1 MWFKLKSIFREK
13 FSISRALLVVILLS
27 LLLLVGIWNSLPFLL
42 EWSVVKMAKGAGLQN
57 FEMHVSDLD
66 PWKTKVLDLAIKDQ
80 GNSLRVKQIDILYDP
95 STVALG
101 EINALSITGL
111 SGRVNTDTDKEAEGT
126 ESTNSY
132 RYFFD
137 SIDQLLINSP
147 LSHFRLRNSDFTLI
161 DQNIST
167 KFNFGLAADFLD
179 NLIHFVWE
187 GSANSVTGSAELS
200 LSREENSTFLAG
212 VIEIENI
219 SQLFDEI
226 SSDSRLQDRVPEG
239 VSISE
244 GQLLIDIFSRV
255 LPDGLEDVFLELNGS
270 NIGLEIGGN
279 NFTLS
284 KLITFITPEN
294 DHKWVVNS
302 YANINHEN
310 ILLAEGINLAVSH
323 EGNSTELSSRVNYLK
338 TQGQLPP
345 IELNGVRFP
354 NLEFDLSDPLQI
366 PYGKELEILF
376 HELSYGGNLFKL
388 YDGVI
393 SFLFLQD
400 HQIKLSISPVDA
412 SLLDLGISFVQFSYF
427 GMMDL
432 DLLPQISTPQIISGK
447 RVIFG
452 DEVLLENL
460 DLTFRVRDFRH
471 ILLDTVSFKLSESI
485 IEFNPANI
493 MVEIPSMMP
502 GALHFDFNKSSLF
515 LPDDEII
522 LIGLDGEI
530 NLNSLEPLET
540 NGTQTLSF
548 DRCSVSGVEL
558 KDGNF
563 SFQILPDGTF
573 LIVEAYAN
581 LYGGVIGLL
590 ESQFNLYQAGI
601 RISTSLTGVNGQEI
615 ADLIEGL
622 DVEVNGT
629 FSGRIPLIMQGG
641 NWDFEGGYLQLDP
654 TASAK
659 LKYKSNGFLT
669 NGIEVDSEEYKRMRM
684 TELALENLNLES
696 LRLIFEVKGEDRQIS
711 GTIRGKSLIDKKTE
725 VSLDY
730 RPKIIA
736 GLAEILH
743 KLNFDKLDL

>member
-1 MWFKLKSIFREK
+1 VWFKLKSIFREK

-255 LPDGLEDVFLELNGS
+255 LPDGLEDVFLELN
-270 NIGLEIGGN
+270 
-279 NFTLS
+279 
-284 KLITFITPEN
+284 
-294 DHKWVVNS
+294 D
-302 YANINHEN
+302 

-400 HQIKLSISPVDA
+400 HQIKLSIPPVDA

-460 DLTFRVRDFRH
+460 DLTFSAQDLRH

>member
-400 HQIKLSISPVDA
+400 HQIKLSIPPVDA

-515 LPDDEII
+515 LPNDEII

>member
-1 MWFKLKSIFREK
+1 VWFKLKSIFREK

-376 HELSYGGNLFKL
+376 HELSYGGNLFNL

-400 HQIKLSISPVDA
+400 RQIKLGIPPVDA

-460 DLTFRVRDFRH
+460 DLTFSAQDLRH
-471 ILLDTVSFKLSESI
+471 ILLDTLSFKLSESI

-573 LIVEAYAN
+573 LIVEASAN

-590 ESQFNLYQAGI
+590 ESQFNLYQTGM

-629 FSGRIPLIMQGG
+629 FSGRIPLIMEGG

>member
-400 HQIKLSISPVDA
+400 HQIKLSIPPVDA

-460 DLTFRVRDFRH
+460 DLTFSAQDLRH

-515 LPDDEII
+515 LPNDEII

>member
-1 MWFKLKSIFREK
+1 VWFKLKSIFREK

-400 HQIKLSISPVDA
+400 HQIKLSIPPVDA

-460 DLTFRVRDFRH
+460 DLTFRVRDLRH

-590 ESQFNLYQAGI
+590 ESQFNLYQAGM

>member
-111 SGRVNTDTDKEAEGT
+111 SGRVNTDTDKEVEGT

-400 HQIKLSISPVDA
+400 HQIKLSIPPVDA

>member
-270 NIGLEIGGN
+270 NIGLEIGVN

-294 DHKWVVNS
+294 DDKWVVNS

-400 HQIKLSISPVDA
+400 HQIKLSIPPVDA

-460 DLTFRVRDFRH
+460 DLTFSAQDLRH

>member
-400 HQIKLSISPVDA
+400 HQIKLSIPPVDA

-460 DLTFRVRDFRH
+460 DLTFRVQDLRH
-471 ILLDTVSFKLSESI
+471 ILLDTLSFKLSESI

-641 NWDFEGGYLQLDP
+641 SWDFEGGYLQLDP

>member
-1 MWFKLKSIFREK
+1 VWFKLKSIFREK

-400 HQIKLSISPVDA
+400 HQIKLSIPPVDA

-460 DLTFRVRDFRH
+460 DLTFRVRDLRH

-515 LPDDEII
+515 LPNDEII

-629 FSGRIPLIMQGG
+629 FSGHIPLIMQGG

>member
-400 HQIKLSISPVDA
+400 HQIKLSIPPVDA

-530 NLNSLEPLET
+530 NLNALEPLET

-629 FSGRIPLIMQGG
+629 FSGHIPLIMQGG

>member
-1 MWFKLKSIFREK
+1 M
-13 FSISRALLVVILLS
+13 S

-400 HQIKLSISPVDA
+400 HQIKLSIPPVDA

-427 GMMDL
+427 GMLDL
-432 DLLPQISTPQIISGK
+432 DLLPQISIPQIISGK

-460 DLTFRVRDFRH
+460 DLTFSARDFRH
-471 ILLDTVSFKLSESI
+471 ILLDTLSFKLSESI

>member
-400 HQIKLSISPVDA
+400 HQIKLSIPPVDA

-460 DLTFRVRDFRH
+460 DLTFRVRDLRH

-590 ESQFNLYQAGI
+590 ESQFNLYQAGM

-641 NWDFEGGYLQLDP
+641 SWDFEGGYLQLDP

>member
-400 HQIKLSISPVDA
+400 HQIKLSIPPVDA

-460 DLTFRVRDFRH
+460 DLTFRVRDLRH

>member
-400 HQIKLSISPVDA
+400 HQIKLSIPPVDA

-460 DLTFRVRDFRH
+460 DLTFRVRDLRH

-515 LPDDEII
+515 LPNDEII

-629 FSGRIPLIMQGG
+629 FSGHIPLIMQGG

>member
-400 HQIKLSISPVDA
+400 HQIKLSIPPVDA

-460 DLTFRVRDFRH
+460 DLTFSAQDLRH
-471 ILLDTVSFKLSESI
+471 ILLDTLSFKLSESI

>member
-1 MWFKLKSIFREK
+1 MWFKLKSIFQGK

-27 LLLLVGIWNSLPFLL
+27 LLLLVGIWNSLSFLL
-42 EWSVVKMAKGAGLQN
+42 EWSVVKMAKGAGVQN

-66 PWKTKVLDLAIKDQ
+66 PWKTKVSNLAVKDKD
-80 GNSLRVKQIDILYDP
+80 NFFSVEQIDILYDP
-95 STVALG
+95 TTIALG

-111 SGRVNTDTDKEAEGT
+111 SGRINTETSVEVNGT
-126 ESTNSY
+126 ETKN
-132 RYFFD
+132 YFRDFFTP
-137 SIDQLLINSP
+137 INQLLINPP
-147 LSHFRLRNSDFTLI
+147 LSHFRLRNSDFTII

-167 KFNFGLAADFLD
+167 KFNFRLAADFLD

-187 GSANSVTGSAELS
+187 GSANSLAGLAEFS
-200 LSREENSTFLAG
+200 LSREENSTFLSGA
-212 VIEIENI
+212 IEIENI

-226 SSDSRLQDRVPEG
+226 SSDIRLQDRVPEG
-239 VSISE
+239 VTVSE
-244 GQLLIDIFSRV
+244 GQLLIDLYSRV

-270 NIGLEIGGN
+270 NIGFEIGDS

-284 KLITFITPEN
+284 KWITFINPRSE
-294 DHKWVVNS
+294 DEWAVNS
-302 YANINHEN
+302 YANIDYEN

-323 EGNSTELSSRVNYLK
+323 DRNSTVLSSGVSYLK
-338 TQGQLPP
+338 TQTQLPP
-345 IELNGVRFP
+345 IELKGVRFP
-354 NLEFDLSDPLQI
+354 NFEFDLSDPLQI
-366 PYGKELEILF
+366 PFGREMEILF
-376 HELSYGGNLFKL
+376 HELSYGGNLFRL
-388 YDGVI
+388 YDGVV

-400 HQIKLSISPVDA
+400 RRLSLRMPPVDA

-427 GMMDL
+427 GMLDL
-432 DLLPQISTPQIISGK
+432 NLLPQIRTPQIISGK
-447 RVIFG
+447 RVIFA

-460 DLTFRVRDFRH
+460 ALTFRVQDLRH
-471 ILLDTVSFKLSESI
+471 VLIDILMFKASESTI
-485 IEFNPANI
+485 QFNPANMI
-493 MVEIPSMMP
+493 VEIPSQSP
-502 GALHFDFNKSSLF
+502 QGLIFDFNKSSLS
-515 LPDDEII
+515 LPSEEIT
-522 LIGLDGEI
+522 LIGLDGKI
-530 NLNSLEPLET
+530 NLNSLDPLET

-548 DRCSVSGVEL
+548 ESFSVSGVEL

-590 ESQFNLYQAGI
+590 ESKFNLYQKGI
-601 RISTSLTGVNGQEI
+601 LINTSLTGINGQEI

-629 FSGRIPLIMQGG
+629 FSGSIPLTMEGG

-654 TASAK
+654 TLDAK
-659 LKYKSNGFLT
+659 LKYKANGFLT
-669 NGIEVDSEEYKRMRM
+669 NGIDEGSEEYKRMKM
-684 TELALENLNLES
+684 TELALENLTLDS
-696 LRLIFEVKGEDRQIS
+696 LRLTFEVNGDDRQIS

-743 KLNFDKLDL
+743 KMNFDKLGL

>member
-270 NIGLEIGGN
+270 NIGLEIGVN

-294 DHKWVVNS
+294 DDKWVVNS

-400 HQIKLSISPVDA
+400 HQIKLSIPPVDA

-460 DLTFRVRDFRH
+460 DLTFSAQDLRH

-641 NWDFEGGYLQLDP
+641 SWDFEGGYLQLDP

>member
-270 NIGLEIGGN
+270 NIGLEIGGD

-400 HQIKLSISPVDA
+400 HQIKLSIPPVDA

-460 DLTFRVRDFRH
+460 DLTFRVRDLRH

>member
-400 HQIKLSISPVDA
+400 HQIKLSIPPVDA

-460 DLTFRVRDFRH
+460 DLTFRVRDLRH

-629 FSGRIPLIMQGG
+629 FSGHIPLIMQGG

>member
-400 HQIKLSISPVDA
+400 HQIKLSIPPVDA

-460 DLTFRVRDFRH
+460 DLTFRVQDLRH
-471 ILLDTVSFKLSESI
+471 ILLDTLSFKLSESI

-590 ESQFNLYQAGI
+590 ESQFNLYQAGM

-641 NWDFEGGYLQLDP
+641 SWDFEGGYLQLDP

>member
-400 HQIKLSISPVDA
+400 HQIKLSIPPVDA

-460 DLTFRVRDFRH
+460 DLTFRVRDLRH
-471 ILLDTVSFKLSESI
+471 ILLDTLSFKLSESI

-641 NWDFEGGYLQLDP
+641 SWDFEGGYLQLDP

>member
-270 NIGLEIGGN
+270 NIGLEIGVN

-400 HQIKLSISPVDA
+400 HQIKLSIPPVDA

-460 DLTFRVRDFRH
+460 DLTFRVRDLRH

>member
-400 HQIKLSISPVDA
+400 HQIKLSIPPVDA

-515 LPDDEII
+515 LPNDEII

-641 NWDFEGGYLQLDP
+641 SWDFEGGYLQLDP

>member
-400 HQIKLSISPVDA
+400 HQIKLSIPPVDA

-460 DLTFRVRDFRH
+460 DLTFRVRDLRH

-641 NWDFEGGYLQLDP
+641 SWDFEGGYLQLDP

>member
-400 HQIKLSISPVDA
+400 HQIKLSIPPVDA

-460 DLTFRVRDFRH
+460 DLTFRVQDLRH
-471 ILLDTVSFKLSESI
+471 ILLDTLSFKLSESI

-590 ESQFNLYQAGI
+590 ESQFNLYQAGM

>member
-270 NIGLEIGGN
+270 NIGLEIGVN

-400 HQIKLSISPVDA
+400 HQIKLSIPPVDA

-460 DLTFRVRDFRH
+460 DLTFRVRDLRH

-590 ESQFNLYQAGI
+590 ESQFNLYQAGM

-641 NWDFEGGYLQLDP
+641 SWDFEGGYLQLDP

>member
-400 HQIKLSISPVDA
+400 HQIKLSIPPVDA

-530 NLNSLEPLET
+530 NLNSLEPLEK

-629 FSGRIPLIMQGG
+629 FSGHIPLIMQGG

>member
-1 MWFKLKSIFREK
+1 
-13 FSISRALLVVILLS
+13 
-27 LLLLVGIWNSLPFLL
+27 
-42 EWSVVKMAKGAGLQN
+42 MAKGAGLQN
-57 FEMHVSDLD
+57 FEMQVSDLD
-66 PWKTKVLDLAIKDQ
+66 PWRTKVLDLAMKDQ
-80 GNSLRVKQIDILYDP
+80 GNSLSVKQIDILYDP

-111 SGRVNTDTDKEAEGT
+111 SGRVNTDADKEAEGT
-126 ESTNSY
+126 ESKNSY
-132 RYFFD
+132 RYLFD
-137 SIDQLLINSP
+137 SIDQLLINPP

-167 KFNFGLAADFLD
+167 KFSFGLAADFLD

-239 VSISE
+239 VTVSE
-244 GQLLIDIFSRV
+244 GQLLIDVFSRV
-255 LPDGLEDVFLELNGS
+255 LPHGVEDVFLELNGS
-270 NIGLEIGGN
+270 NIGLEIGEN

-284 KLITFITPEN
+284 KWITFITPEN
-294 DHKWVVNS
+294 DDEWVVNS
-302 YANINHEN
+302 YANIKHEN

-323 EGNSTELSSRVNYLK
+323 KGNASTLSSRVNYLK

-354 NLEFDLSDPLQI
+354 SLEFDLSDPLQI
-366 PYGKELEILF
+366 PYDKEMEILF

-393 SFLFLQD
+393 SLLFLQD
-400 HQIKLSISPVDA
+400 RQISLSIPPVDA
-412 SLLDLGISFVQFSYF
+412 SLLDLGVSFVQFSYF
-427 GMMDL
+427 GMLDL

-447 RVIFG
+447 RVIFA

-460 DLTFRVRDFRH
+460 DLTFRVQDFRH
-471 ILLDTVSFKLSESI
+471 ILLDFLTLKLNESKIQFK
-485 IEFNPANI
+485 PANI
-493 MVEIPSMMP
+493 MVEIPSMRP
-502 GALHFDFNKSSLF
+502 GGLHFDFNKSSLF
-515 LPDDEII
+515 LPDDEISI
-522 LIGLDGEI
+522 IGLDGEI
-530 NLNSLEPLET
+530 NLNSLDPLET

-548 DRCSVSGVEL
+548 ESCSVSGVEL

-590 ESQFNLYQAGI
+590 ESQFNLYQTGM

-615 ADLIEGL
+615 VDLIEGL

-629 FSGRIPLIMQGG
+629 FSGRIPLIKEEGS
-641 NWDFEGGYLQLDP
+641 WDFEGGYLQLDP
-654 TASAK
+654 TPGAK

>member
-111 SGRVNTDTDKEAEGT
+111 SGRVNTDTDKEVEGT

-400 HQIKLSISPVDA
+400 HQIKLSIPPVDA

-460 DLTFRVRDFRH
+460 DLTFRVQDLRH
-471 ILLDTVSFKLSESI
+471 ILLDTLSFKLSESI

>member
-1 MWFKLKSIFREK
+1 M
-13 FSISRALLVVILLS
+13 
-27 LLLLVGIWNSLPFLL
+27 
-42 EWSVVKMAKGAGLQN
+42 
-57 FEMHVSDLD
+57 
-66 PWKTKVLDLAIKDQ
+66 
-80 GNSLRVKQIDILYDP
+80 
-95 STVALG
+95 
-101 EINALSITGL
+101 
-111 SGRVNTDTDKEAEGT
+111 
-126 ESTNSY
+126 
-132 RYFFD
+132 
-137 SIDQLLINSP
+137 
-147 LSHFRLRNSDFTLI
+147 
-161 DQNIST
+161 
-167 KFNFGLAADFLD
+167 
-179 NLIHFVWE
+179 
-187 GSANSVTGSAELS
+187 
-200 LSREENSTFLAG
+200 
-212 VIEIENI
+212 
-219 SQLFDEI
+219 
-226 SSDSRLQDRVPEG
+226 
-239 VSISE
+239 
-244 GQLLIDIFSRV
+244 
-255 LPDGLEDVFLELNGS
+255 
-270 NIGLEIGGN
+270 
-279 NFTLS
+279 
-284 KLITFITPEN
+284 
-294 DHKWVVNS
+294 
-302 YANINHEN
+302 
-310 ILLAEGINLAVSH
+310 
-323 EGNSTELSSRVNYLK
+323 
-338 TQGQLPP
+338 
-345 IELNGVRFP
+345 
-354 NLEFDLSDPLQI
+354 
-366 PYGKELEILF
+366 
-376 HELSYGGNLFKL
+376 
-388 YDGVI
+388 
-393 SFLFLQD
+393 
-400 HQIKLSISPVDA
+400 
-412 SLLDLGISFVQFSYF
+412 
-427 GMMDL
+427 
-432 DLLPQISTPQIISGK
+432 
-447 RVIFG
+447 
-452 DEVLLENL
+452 
-460 DLTFRVRDFRH
+460 
-471 ILLDTVSFKLSESI
+471 
-485 IEFNPANI
+485 
-493 MVEIPSMMP
+493 
-502 GALHFDFNKSSLF
+502 
-515 LPDDEII
+515 
-522 LIGLDGEI
+522 DGEI

>member
-400 HQIKLSISPVDA
+400 HQIKLSIPPVDA

-460 DLTFRVRDFRH
+460 DLTFSAQDLRH

-590 ESQFNLYQAGI
+590 ESQFNLYQAGM

-641 NWDFEGGYLQLDP
+641 SWDFEGGYLQLDP

>member
-400 HQIKLSISPVDA
+400 RQIKLGIPPVDA

-460 DLTFRVRDFRH
+460 DLTFSAQDLRH

-590 ESQFNLYQAGI
+590 ESQFNLYQAGM

-629 FSGRIPLIMQGG
+629 FSGRIPLIMQEGS
-641 NWDFEGGYLQLDP
+641 WDFEGGYLQLDP

>member
-400 HQIKLSISPVDA
+400 HQIKLSIPPVDA

-460 DLTFRVRDFRH
+460 DLTFRVQG
-471 ILLDTVSFKLSESI
+471 FK
-485 IEFNPANI
+485 
-493 MVEIPSMMP
+493 
-502 GALHFDFNKSSLF
+502 
-515 LPDDEII
+515 
-522 LIGLDGEI
+522 
-530 NLNSLEPLET
+530 
-540 NGTQTLSF
+540 
-548 DRCSVSGVEL
+548 
-558 KDGNF
+558 
-563 SFQILPDGTF
+563 
-573 LIVEAYAN
+573 AY
-581 LYGGVIGLL
+581 I
-590 ESQFNLYQAGI
+590 
-601 RISTSLTGVNGQEI
+601 TGH
-615 ADLIEGL
+615 
-622 DVEVNGT
+622 
-629 FSGRIPLIMQGG
+629 
-641 NWDFEGGYLQLDP
+641 
-654 TASAK
+654 
-659 LKYKSNGFLT
+659 
-669 NGIEVDSEEYKRMRM
+669 
-684 TELALENLNLES
+684 
-696 LRLIFEVKGEDRQIS
+696 
-711 GTIRGKSLIDKKTE
+711 SLIQTKRK
-725 VSLDY
+725 Y
-730 RPKIIA
+730 
-736 GLAEILH
+736 
-743 KLNFDKLDL
+743 N

>member
-270 NIGLEIGGN
+270 NIGLEIGVN

-400 HQIKLSISPVDA
+400 HQIKLSIPPVDA

-460 DLTFRVRDFRH
+460 DLTFRVRDLRH

-641 NWDFEGGYLQLDP
+641 SWDFEGGYLQLDP

>member
-400 HQIKLSISPVDA
+400 HQIKLSIPPVDA

-460 DLTFRVRDFRH
+460 DLTFRVQDLRH
-471 ILLDTVSFKLSESI
+471 ILLDTLSFKLSESI

>member
-270 NIGLEIGGN
+270 NIGLEIGVN

-400 HQIKLSISPVDA
+400 HQIKLSIPPVDA

-460 DLTFRVRDFRH
+460 DLTFRVQDLRH
-471 ILLDTVSFKLSESI
+471 ILLDTLSFKLSESI

-590 ESQFNLYQAGI
+590 ESQFNLYQAGM

-641 NWDFEGGYLQLDP
+641 SWDFEGGYLQLDP

>member
-1 MWFKLKSIFREK
+1 VWFKLKSIFREK

-400 HQIKLSISPVDA
+400 HQIKLSIPPVDA